1 MLNFRFLLEWNA
13 NCKSSFSALH
23 DEVVMS
29 HCIIMKDVESWS
41 DLWWLVFVFQRN
53 VL

>member
-1 MLNFRFLLEWNA
+1 MQVAPYLLDSYHEQIVLNFLFLLEWNA

-29 HCIIMKDVESWS
+29 HCLIMKDV
-41 DLWWLVFVFQRN
+41 
-53 VL
+53 